1 MEIGIFIY
9 YFKIKI
15 DGYLLKQKK
24 RMWFVNIFFIFLE
37 RMFQLFMSHIVQLAN
52 RDFRKAE

>member
-1 MEIGIFIY
+1 MEIDIFIY

-15 DGYLLKQKK
+15 DGHLLEQKK

-37 RMFQLFMSHIVQLAN
+37 GMFQLFMSHVVQLAEILEKLN
-52 RDFRKAE
+52 